1 VQPFPSLVKIDESF
15 DYAGLVGSTHHTWGM
30 GEHLVFNGK
39 FLSRHFGHNRIR
51 ALVGGKTEAFQIVK
65 TKHNYNPFKYRFSYR
80 VLRPGA
86 PKWWEDKD
94 ILFTVNRDLFG
105 RGFFGIKDEYRIYQG
120 RERNGIERYYC
131 VQSWWGWMT
140 RCWHSKREYES
151 GRTSLTVKGHGGPKF
166 NPIAVLSQK
175 VNAAAFS
182 KFLKPLAFFPDKYTL
197 FVNSGEDAALLT
209 ALSIIV
215 DSTED
220 QKETKGGI
228 NTPSVWPLEQV
239 LAGVELMA
247 APAGP
252 AAAR

>member
-1 VQPFPSLVKIDESF
+1 
-15 DYAGLVGSTHHTWGM
+15 M
-30 GEHLVFNGK
+30 GESISFNGK
-39 FLSRHFGHNRIR
+39 FTSRHFGHNRIR
-51 ALVGGKTEAFQIVK
+51 AFVGGKTEAFQIVK
-65 TKHNYNPFKYRFSYR
+65 TKHIINPLKYRYSYR

-105 RGFFGIKDEYRIYQG
+105 RGFGGIKDEYRIYQG
-120 RERNGIERYYC
+120 RERYGIERYYC
-131 VQSWWGWMT
+131 VQSWFGWVT
-140 RCWHSKREYES
+140 RCWHSKKEYES
-151 GRTSLTVKGHGGPKF
+151 GRTSFTVNGHVGPKY

-175 VNAAAFS
+175 VNVGAFS
-182 KFLKPLAFFPDKYTL
+182 QFVTPLQLFPDKYKL